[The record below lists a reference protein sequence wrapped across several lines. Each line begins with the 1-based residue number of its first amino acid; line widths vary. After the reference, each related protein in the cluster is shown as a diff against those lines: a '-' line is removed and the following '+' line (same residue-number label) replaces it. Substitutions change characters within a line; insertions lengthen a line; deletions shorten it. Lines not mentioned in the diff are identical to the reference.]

1 MKNVIVFFILL
12 FMLQQPVYGEDKNMD
27 FIMLTIPE
35 SILVKAVKKTV
46 PLQLNTGS
54 ESVEGSIT
62 IQKINN
68 LQLGEQHISG
78 MVTVIGKDIQ
88 IKTAIAGQELRLK
101 VGTITLDFNL
111 FAQTRYD
118 EPSQTLYIKPT
129 VSNLNQQDGQK
140 AGELGALLVGLF
152 NGKEFP
158 LSIDKLQPII
168 TDTGSKKL
176 IIETR
181 ITDIRVSK
189 NVLTLYLLPDIRE
202 ATR

>member
-12 FMLQQPVYGEDKNMD
+12 FMLPQPVHGEEKNLD
-27 FIMLTIPE
+27 SIMLTIPE
-35 SILVKAVKKTV
+35 SILVKAVKKTMPIQV
-46 PLQLNTGS
+46 NTGS
-54 ESVEGSIT
+54 ENVDGSVT

-88 IKTAIAGQELRLK
+88 IKTTIAGQELRLK

-111 FAQTRYD
+111 LAETRYD

-140 AGELGALLVGLF
+140 AGELGALLITLF

-168 TDTGSKKL
+168 ADTGSKKL
-176 IIETR
+176 AIEMQ
-181 ITDIRVSK
+181 IADIRVSK
-189 NVLTLYLLPDIRE
+189 DVLTLYLHPDIRD
-202 ATR
+202 TSR